1 MPKVVLRY
9 KHHHRL
15 LFRSYSPVRKFPPPH
30 SPISMPGNRRH
41 GHQEGKPDNK
51 NVALPP
57 PAEFRDPPKDVK
69 LDNAVRENNFAKVRH
84 KKCQDVEPD
93 IRVESEA
100 AIQRLYEAVSEITAD
115 KKMSRSN
122 TISFG
127 DEGNNYEESSS
138 EMRRRKM
145 ISSEIIVNQRM
156 SSSMQAIDR
165 RLPDTATSLLPPRS
179 LHHDNQSFTCC
190 DWIPN
195 KSVLKDEK
203 MMAKIAYLCGMDLVN
218 FLGSREE
225 FKKLTSFPGALYSDR
240 ANLSHTLPYFTRIP
254 DSLNLESS
262 KLTHLVICVHGLDGN
277 SADLRLVKTYM
288 EMAMPSSNL
297 DFLMSEINQADT
309 FLSIEDMTKKLVN
322 EIIYHV
328 KTSDTNIGR
337 ISFVGHSL
345 GCILI
350 RSAIQKPELVALS
363 SKFHTYL
370 SLSGPHLGTMYNNSN
385 LGKDFCGRG
394 ICGNCF
400 AHFFISSQCRHVGDA
415 EMEEIWVTSAVG
427 FKRSL

>member
-1 MPKVVLRY
+1 MFSAKYV
-9 KHHHRL
+9 
-15 LFRSYSPVRKFPPPH
+15 LFRSYSPVRRFPPPH
-30 SPISMPGNRRH
+30 SPVSIPGNRRQ

-84 KKCQDVEPD
+84 KKSQGQDVVPD

-100 AIQRLYEAVSEITAD
+100 AIQRLYEAVSDITAD

-127 DEGNNYEESSS
+127 DGGSSYEESSS
-138 EMRRRKM
+138 EARRRKM
-145 ISSEIIVNQRM
+145 ISSEIIVSQRM
-156 SSSMQAIDR
+156 SSSMQSIDR
-165 RLPDTATSLLPPRS
+165 RLPDTVTPLIPPRS
-179 LHHDNQSFTCC
+179 LHHDNLSFTCC

-195 KSVLKDEK
+195 KSVLNDEK
-203 MMAKIAYLCGMDLVN
+203 MMAKVAYLCGMDLVN
-218 FLGSREE
+218 FLGAREE

-240 ANLSHTLPYFTRIP
+240 ASLSHTLPYFTKIP
-254 DSLNLESS
+254 DSVNLEAS

-328 KTSDTNIGR
+328 KTSDTTIGR

-350 RSAIQKPELVALS
+350 RSAIQKPELVAFS

-385 LGKDFCGRG
+385 LGKEFC
-394 ICGNCF
+394 
-400 AHFFISSQCRHVGDA
+400 S
-415 EMEEIWVTSAVG
+415 
-427 FKRSL
+427 